1 MKVSK
6 TYSEFISEK
15 KSKKT
20 SPASK
25 IKKLTKKQKGL
36 IDKAKDIKDEVS
48 TLAADKDKNPEDK
61 LTTLLLKNKIN
72 QTEIDGQKIAIQKQ
86 QIALNSKIK
95 GVKKKKKGLPKN
107 EQLSAYADELSLEE
121 GLFGWL
127 SGLFKNPALKRKVRK
142 LKEELIKI
150 KIELGNLKLEG
161 DPIEEF
167 EAELK
172 AKDNTYVSSKSNP
185 SKSNDVNAHE
195 LRIKTLEDSEEA
207 VILGLDS
214 LAQESEVLQKYVDKI
229 KLEARMESNNA
240 IIRAADSHIAR
251 VIKKIQRKD
260 KKSIN
265 QMDDQIETLMKQDE
279 SYQSYLSKLSS
290 STLNEE
296 DSYSDYPVA
305 AKKNAQMAIDW
316 KEKYGREEVDAGT
329 AVGWARAHQLAKGE
343 NISKDTIKRMSSFNR
358 HRKNST
364 IATEY
369 KDTPW
374 KDRGYVAWLIW
385 GGTEGVDW
393 AMKKSKEIDNMKE
406 SNTNRH
412 INLLYFDKLE
422 HNTPTSH
429 VTEKGY
435 NMEDIYDL
443 IAFHRFD
450 TDFRKLSSKDKEWV
464 ENDAKER
471 GFNESLLE
479 SDIVDKYYSLI
490 DELYEAKPGPKPY
503 HRGLDDDEIEDKKD
517 QIKKQSDM
525 DDDDSSAY
533 KEMPGDKEARKK
545 GEVKTSKHVKKYH
558 ELYGDKKDESV
569 VTEAKIKYSKGKTY
583 QSDGHWTVYVD
594 SNSSGFDI
602 RVNHSAGWRLD
613 PHDKREETLE
623 LLDNGRQRA
632 TLNFKSGNIDKF
644 AQQMFDLNDR
654 TTNGNQTKLTASD
667 YADIIRVWI
676 DMKMANE
683 SIVTEAKSYQ
693 EKFKDEA
700 SAYQEMIND
709 PSKRVYDIVDFA
721 QFTTGGMTEK
731 QWEMF
736 MYGRYKKNL
745 QSKDSKT
752 KEKMYKVL
760 TKWLSE
766 SSKKMKYIKT
776 LNEASDVS
784 LIKQLTD
791 TFGKFKLPR
800 KYEIMMDS
808 IYGTGSKW
816 PVLRK
821 KKEYR
826 EGCVIDTLYIDGGSN
841 YEGYIELKDARSAR
855 PIPGKSRFAA
865 DEIDDAMEAAV
876 KYVDGIK
883 ESVTENRELMKIDSY
898 LNTKDENVLIDF
910 LDDAY
915 GNSDDRKTKKE
926 WNDVRNDL
934 SYNELV
940 DYAVSHAENFGMDLQ
955 DIEDAIEVYE
965 SIVTES
971 RYPNFKFG
979 KKKQYD
985 ADDINQ
991 MYGFWGTLDIHM
1003 NTEEIEEIWNEVCG
1017 ILTKSWKF
1025 SDAGALYYLNAKAG
1039 RWLADKIWNDINSQ
1053 ISQPDAI
1060 DMILSDYAR
1069 PSQWKAWSKEY
1080 NEFAQEELAESII
1093 NEKAEGDRGPISD
1106 PKIEKA
1112 LKTKSEE
1119 TGVPIGIIR
1128 IIMRRGMAAWKTGHR
1143 PGATEQQWGYAR
1155 VNAFLTKGSG
1165 TWGDADKDVAKE
1177 VRDEGHDGNL
1187 KSS

>member
-422 HNTPTSH
+422 HNTPTSY